1 MTYQRGHGNESP
13 SPFLKQYLEER
24 TMSCLNPECF
34 CKGCSCA
41 PCMCT
46 EDKPCGCDPDVKG
59 VPPIVEWKQ
68 LDVLEEI
75 V

>member
-1 MTYQRGHGNESP
+1 MAEL
-13 SPFLKQYLEER
+13 FVR
-24 TMSCLNPECF
+24 TCSNPVCF
-34 CKGCSCA
+34 CKGCSCD

-68 LDVLEEI
+68 LDVLEGI